1 MMTERKLTPQER
13 YDLKNTRRI
22 VLKLNLKHDADVLA
36 WIDAQ
41 KTMQGGIKRAIRE
54 QIEREKGE

>member
-1 MMTERKLTPQER
+1 MTERRLTPQER

-22 VLKLNLKHDADVLA
+22 VLKLNLKHDADVLE

-41 KTMQGGIKRAIRE
+41 ETMQGGIKRAIRE
-54 QIEREKGE
+54 QIEREKDK

>member
-1 MMTERKLTPQER
+1 MTERNLTPQER

-41 KTMQGGIKRAIRE
+41 ETMQGGIKRAIRE
-54 QIEREKGE
+54 QIEREKDK

>member
-1 MMTERKLTPQER
+1 MTERKLTPQER

-41 KTMQGGIKRAIRE
+41 ETMQGGIKRAIRE
-54 QIEREKGE
+54 QIEREKDK